1 MDGLDTLRDQNR
13 HWADPDRRFGRA
25 FGFRRPHLE
34 LCLGHITQDGPQ
46 RALALIGPRHVGKTV
61 LLWQVADELLDR
73 GVDPRRVVYCNLA
86 DERWLDPPSP
96 RNIVALAESLNAGSS
111 SSFILLDEIQVFDKW
126 HAWLKTAVDEGRHRF
141 LVTGSAAST
150 LRQGARESGLGRW
163 DEVPI
168 EAFSFGEFSALRSH
182 ATSAI
187 AEHEPNAFERYLR
200 SSGFPAH
207 AFDESSARVRHRLRE
222 DIADRA
228 IVRDLQRLRI
238 DVDQARRLFL
248 FLTENSGGILNSQ
261 ERAKDLSVNRK
272 SLSKWLDVLLDTRLV
287 VSLPATTTRQGSG
300 PGKATRTLR
309 GRPKIHAADHGI
321 IYAFAPVPDPAMDPH
336 FRGQMFEAIVFRHL
350 REAQRAVRN
359 DAQAYARL
367 GDVQLSYWR
376 DRSGEIDFVAD
387 TRGGRVAIEVTASA
401 KGDREKL
408 AKFRAAADRAGA
420 SRRVLICAGFGA
432 DRSGEIEILPIEE
445 FVHRPLEVLEGVK

>member
-1 MDGLDTLRDQNR
+1 M
-13 HWADPDRRFGRA
+13 
-25 FGFRRPHLE
+25 
-34 LCLGHITQDGPQ
+34 
-46 RALALIGPRHVGKTV
+46 GKSV

-73 GVDPRRVVYCNLA
+73 GVAARRVVYCNLA

-96 RNIVALAESLNAGSS
+96 RDIVYHAEAQSGGLSPL
-111 SSFILLDEIQVFDKW
+111 FILLDEIQVFAKW
-126 HAWLKTAVDEGRHRF
+126 HAWLKSAVDEGRHMF

-163 DEVPI
+163 DEVSI

-182 ATSAI
+182 ARSAA
-187 AEHEPNAFERYLR
+187 AEHEPEPNAFERYLR

-207 AFDESSARVRHRLRE
+207 AFEESSARVRHRLRE
-222 DIADRA
+222 GIVDRA

-248 FLTENSGGILNSQ
+248 FLVENSGGILNAQ
-261 ERAKDLSVNRK
+261 ERSKDLGVNRK

-309 GRPKIHAADHGI
+309 GHPKIHAADHGI
-321 IYAFAPVPDPAMDPH
+321 INAFAPVPDPVMDPH
-336 FRGQMFEAIVFRHL
+336 FRGQMFESLVFRHL

-359 DAQAYARL
+359 DPDAFARL

-376 DRSGEIDFVAD
+376 DRSGEIDFIAD
-387 TRGGRVAIEVTASA
+387 TRAGRVAIEVTASA
-401 KGDREKL
+401 KADREKL
-408 AKFRAAADRAGA
+408 DKFRAAAERAGA
-420 SRRVLICAGFGA
+420 SRRVLICGAFGV
-432 DRSGEIEILPIEE
+432 DRSGDVEILPIEP
-445 FVHRPLEVLEGVK
+445 FLRSPLEALEGVK